1 MTKSTI
7 DMFKNDVR
15 YRDRI
20 AHVETIPAR
29 KASYKKVENLN
40 PKIVDYLKYKNA
52 KLYKHQAETYE
63 AIQKMKM

>member
-29 KASYKKVENLN
+29 KASYKKVDNLN
-40 PKIVDYLKYKNA
+40 PKIVDYLK
-52 KLYKHQAETYE
+52 LLQHLQLQVKHWLSICRLWKQ
-63 AIQKMKM
+63 